1 MGTYVL
7 HEHVFAVNPGRKDGT
22 VLDMGVVGA
31 AVVGFVAGIACA
43 ILIDE
48 VFSLDGGMWDLL
60 AILIGIGGAAV
71 AVRLVHLRSH
81 PRGPRHHRH
90 A

>member
-22 VLDMGVVGA
+22 VLDYGGGRRRCG
-31 AVVGFVAGIACA
+31 GFAGIACA

>member
-1 MGTYVL
+1 MFYQNTCSL
-7 HEHVFAVNPGRKDGT
+7 STLAERT
-22 VLDMGVVGA
+22 VQFWTMGVVGA

-48 VFSLDGGMWDLL
+48 VFSLDGGLWDLL
-60 AILIGIGGAAV
+60 GILIGIGGAAV

>member
-1 MGTYVL
+1 MFYPNTCSL
-7 HEHVFAVNPGRKDGT
+7 STLAERT
-22 VLDMGVVGA
+22 VQFWTTGVVGA